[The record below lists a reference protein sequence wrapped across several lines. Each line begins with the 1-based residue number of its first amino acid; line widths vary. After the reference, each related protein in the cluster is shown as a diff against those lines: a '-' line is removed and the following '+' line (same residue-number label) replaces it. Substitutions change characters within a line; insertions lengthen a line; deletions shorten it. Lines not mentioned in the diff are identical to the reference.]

1 MQQPDN
7 NVLTFAKKTAS
18 DSLAQSVTDKNLYQ
32 RCEELTISQL
42 KVIIQRMFENADDTL
57 FKLMEKAEKT
67 NEQTVYFDSMRIVRL
82 QRGTI
87 EAIFLDLV
95 KQNFS
100 ASHTGRENTETDIAN
115 ISLEGISLVEEG
127 DLEESIAIKNMITKI
142 RYQYAEEI
150 SALDKR
156 LALLK
161 HEANWQEEK
170 NPLSPECI
178 CHAFMKA
185 TNTLDVGLKVS
196 LIILK
201 LFEIHIGSS
210 INPLYTAV
218 NQLCID
224 AGVLPKI
231 KLIFNKIPSQ
241 AGVPGH
247 TNPAAPANS
256 TGADMSPSDLHGKST
271 PAGDTSFTSL
281 HNLLNNY
288 RQGNCVNSQPRF
300 GAQPQSGNY
309 SGYQQGQMNPGMS
322 HSNGAGVK
330 HNDYSAAATS
340 IELAAFL
347 SGMQS
352 SDTQAGYESISEL
365 PAGEGVASI
374 PRGGLKQYVVTHL
387 EKQGKGSH
395 TLQPLDNDVIDIVSM
410 LFEYIL
416 DDDIMADVAK
426 ALLGKLQIPL
436 LKAAIMDK
444 EFFASKGHPARTLL
458 NEMAKSSLA
467 ITEACADDATS
478 LITELKRIVQTII
491 VEFKEDLSIFET
503 LLHEFRLFMAQQ
515 DAVETTML
523 KKVAAKFKQKED
535 LALASKW
542 VEESLNTAL
551 QQHHF
556 PQAVLD
562 IIAGPWKQVMLKTYL
577 NQGQDSD
584 TWKSQ
589 LRFIEILDWSI
600 QPKRASMD
608 RSKLASI
615 IYHLVSTL
623 RNGLDTIG
631 VSMEE
636 IEKTLAQLEPY
647 HYASIKG
654 LRHYGKQSNLM
665 NSDSIQA
672 EDLATQFVYSTH
684 QDKLDSVQNGG
695 VNVAVEK
702 NLSLDDITGTIHEI
716 ECQLAS
722 LAMLDEPVSEQAE
735 ALAATFDGVTT
746 VTDRVLMEDIILA
759 GYDAQNYDPA
769 EQPQD
774 EYLEL
779 ARHLEQG
786 KWVEFT
792 GKNNHKVRAKLA
804 WKSELLG
811 EFTFLDWK
819 YSVVADKTLY
829 GLAADLRRGTA
840 EIIDDIP
847 IMDRAL
853 SAVMQTLS
861 GNARR

>member
-7 NVLTFAKKTAS
+7 NILNFAKKTAS
-18 DSLAQSVTDKNLYQ
+18 DSVTQSVTDKKLYQ

-42 KVIIQRMFENADDTL
+42 KVIVQRMFENADDTL

-87 EAIFLDLV
+87 EAVFLDLV

-100 ASHTGRENTETDIAN
+100 AAHIGKENTQTDITN

-142 RYQYAEEI
+142 RYQYAEEL

-161 HEANWQEEK
+161 HEADWNEEK

-185 TNTLDVGLKVS
+185 TNTLDVGLKIS

-201 LFEIHIGSS
+201 LFEIHISS
-210 INPLYTAV
+210 GINPLYTAV

-241 AGVPGH
+241 ASMPSHTTPAVP
-247 TNPAAPANS
+247 TNFASAE
-256 TGADMSPSDLHGKST
+256 SPSGLPGMST
-271 PAGDTSFTSL
+271 PAGDTSFSSL

-288 RQGNCVNSQPRF
+288 RQGNYVNSQPGF
-300 GAQPQSGNY
+300 SAQPQPGNY
-309 SGYQQGQMNPGMS
+309 SGYQHGQMNPAMS
-322 HSNGAGVK
+322 HANGAGAK
-330 HNDYSAAATS
+330 HNDYPAAATS
-340 IELAAFL
+340 NELAAFL
-347 SGMQS
+347 SGMQL
-352 SDTQAGYESISEL
+352 SDTQAEYASISEL
-365 PAGEGVASI
+365 AVGEDVAPI

-395 TLQPLDNDVIDIVSM
+395 TLHPLDNDVIDIVSM

-416 DDDIMADVAK
+416 DDDTMADAAK

-436 LKAAIMDK
+436 LKAAIIDK

-503 LLHEFRLFMAQQ
+503 LLHEFRLFIAQQ
-515 DAVETTML
+515 DAIETTML

-542 VEESLNTAL
+542 VEASLNTAL

-600 QPKRASMD
+600 QPKRVSMD

-631 VSMEE
+631 VPTAE
-636 IEKTLAQLEPY
+636 IEQTLAQLEPY

-654 LRHYGKQSNLM
+654 LRHYGAQSNLM
-665 NSDSIQA
+665 SSDSLQT
-672 EDLATQFVYSTH
+672 EDLVTQFVYSTH
-684 QDKLDSVQNGG
+684 QDKLDSAQNGG

-746 VTDRVLMEDIILA
+746 ATDRAIMDDIVLA
-759 GYDAQNYDPA
+759 GYDAQHYDPA